1 MQLDILAFAAHP
13 DDVEL
18 SCSGTIMKQIALGC
32 KVGIVDLTRGEL
44 GTRGTAKIRAKEVE
58 AASKIM
64 GVHARENLGL
74 RDGFIQNA
82 EEHQLAV
89 IKMIRKYRPA
99 IVLANAKYDRH
110 PDHGKTAELVR
121 DACFLSGLTKIE
133 TKLKGT
139 KQDAFRPKV
148 VYHYQQA
155 LNQQADFV
163 VDISDFFEKKMECI
177 RAFKS
182 QFHNPSSKEKNTFI
196 STLEFLEFVKSRDIY
211 YGVPIGAKYAEAFS
225 VNRVIGLNDITQLL

>member
-18 SCSGTIMKQIALGC
+18 SCSGTIMKQIAIGN

-44 GTRGTAKIRAKEVE
+44 GTRGSAKIRAKEVE
-58 AASKIM
+58 ASTKIM

-74 RDGFIQNA
+74 RDGYIIND
-82 EEHQLAV
+82 EEHQLAI

-121 DACFLSGLTKIE
+121 DACFLSGLAKIE
-133 TKLKGT
+133 TKLKGK
-139 KQDAFRPKV
+139 KQEAFRPKG

-155 LNQQADFV
+155 LHQQADFA
-163 VDISDFFEKKMECI
+163 VDISDYFDKKMECI

-182 QFHNPSSKEKNTFI
+182 QFHNPASKEKSTFI
-196 STLEFLEFVKSRDIY
+196 SSPEFLEFVKSRDIY
-211 YGVPIGAKYAEAFS
+211 YGVPIGVKYAEAFS
-225 VNRVIGLNDITQLL
+225 VNRMTGVTDLTQLL